1 MKKAVMTALLWA
13 VLMFAGLVILD
24 LVRGNDIN
32 LFISGVGAAAIFVFK
47 TMLGIAEANA
57 KKRQDKE

>member
-24 LVRGNDIN
+24 LVRGNEIN
-32 LFISGVGAAAIFVFK
+32 WFISAVGAAAIFVFK
-47 TMLGIAEANA
+47 TMLGIAETNA

>member
-13 VLMFAGLVILD
+13 VLMIAGLVILD

-32 LFISGVGAAAIFVFK
+32 WFISAVGAAAIFVFK

-57 KKRQDKE
+57 KKRQE

>member
-1 MKKAVMTALLWA
+1 MKKVILTALLWG

-24 LVRGNDIN
+24 IARGNDIN
-32 LFISGVGAAAIFVFK
+32 WFISGVGAAAIFVFK

-57 KKRQDKE
+57 QKRQE

>member
-1 MKKAVMTALLWA
+1 MKKVILTALLWG

-24 LVRGNDIN
+24 VARGNDIN
-32 LFISGVGAAAIFVFK
+32 WFISGVGAAAIFVFK

-57 KKRQDKE
+57 KKRQE

>member
-32 LFISGVGAAAIFVFK
+32 WFISAVGAAAIFVFK

-57 KKRQDKE
+57 QKRQDKE

>member
-1 MKKAVMTALLWA
+1 MTALLWA

-32 LFISGVGAAAIFVFK
+32 WFISAVGAAAIFVFK

-57 KKRQDKE
+57 QKRQE

>member
-1 MKKAVMTALLWA
+1 MTALLWA

-32 LFISGVGAAAIFVFK
+32 WFISAVGAAAIFVFK
-47 TMLGIAEANA
+47 TMLGIAEENA
-57 KKRQDKE
+57 KKRQE

>member
-1 MKKAVMTALLWA
+1 MKKVILTALLWG

-24 LVRGNDIN
+24 IARGNDIN
-32 LFISGVGAAAIFVFK
+32 WFISGVGAAAIFVFK

-57 KKRQDKE
+57 KKRQE